1 MEGSSYFIHY
11 ILSPNL
17 LFQWN
22 LSGLIIMT
30 CACFVA
36 VKLPST
42 LAVYPLDGKRRGR
55 DISSSRNPTATL
67 TGVRYRQ
74 GPDGQRDGST
84 QFYGRRNSYV
94 EIPNTGRLDARYSI
108 TVLIWVY
115 HEGRSGI
122 ILNYN
127 PNRRGFQLRM
137 ISPQVLQVVIV
148 RRTRRRTITVRMR
161 GRFIKY
167 KAWNYVGVTYDE
179 RSQIVTVWVNSKAVV
194 TRRIG
199 RIQLDT
205 RKAIRLGGRRGSRE
219 YFQGRL
225 FCLQLYSVA
234 LSRKQID
241 EAKKKCFLKGKKCN
255 VLYFMGLRYLMPPFC
270 GLLDYNET
278 SLFTIK
284 QYGLLILL
292 QSSCEKQS
300 VVTFCI
306 TLFTLNILNAYIVLS
321 T

>member
-1 MEGSSYFIHY
+1 M
-11 ILSPNL
+11 
-17 LFQWN
+17 
-22 LSGLIIMT
+22 
-30 CACFVA
+30 
-36 VKLPST
+36 KLPST

-55 DISSSRNPTATL
+55 DISRSRNPTATL

-74 GPDGQRDGST
+74 GPDGRRDGSV

-94 EIPNTGRLDARYSI
+94 DIPNPGRLDARYSI
-108 TVLIWVY
+108 TVLTWVY

-137 ISPQVLQVVIV
+137 NSRRVLQVVIV
-148 RRTRRRTITVRMR
+148 RRRRRRTITVRTR

-167 KAWNYVGVTYDE
+167 KAWNYVGVTYDD

-199 RIQLDT
+199 KIQLDT
-205 RKAIRLGGRRGSRE
+205 RKAIRLGGRRGSGE

-255 VLYFMGLRYLMPPFC
+255 VA
-270 GLLDYNET
+270 
-278 SLFTIK
+278 LF
-284 QYGLLILL
+284 YG
-292 QSSCEKQS
+292 
-300 VVTFCI
+300 F
-306 TLFTLNILNAYIVLS
+306 
-321 T
+321 